1 MLGVKNEGKKV
12 FFIVNKYAGTGY
24 QPQVEGRII
33 DTCERHD
40 AECTIEFTRSP
51 GHATTLAREASAA
64 GFDFVVAVGGDGT
77 INEVAQG
84 LLHSQTPL
92 GIIPR
97 GSGNGLSRH
106 LGIPLKISDALNALF
121 RSTVLG
127 MDTFTVNGKLSLNV
141 SGIGF
146 DGHIANLFAGK
157 TKRGLAGYT
166 KLTMQEF
173 FRFREFEAE
182 VIVDNRSFH
191 PKAFIIAIANSSQY
205 GNNARIAPAASVCD
219 QLLHISMIKK
229 IPLYRLDF
237 VYNVFNGDIEKTSF
251 CEIVEGRSITIRIPS
266 PVAYHVDGEPSGHQQ
281 EFHIELMPA
290 SLPVLVPDNPHR
302 RRGV

>member
-33 DTCERHD
+33 DTCERYN

-51 GHATTLAREASAA
+51 GHATTLAHDAAAA

-84 LLHSQTPL
+84 LL
-92 GIIPR
+92 
-97 GSGNGLSRH
+97 
-106 LGIPLKISDALNALF
+106 KIAGALNTLF
-121 RSTVLG
+121 NSTVLG
-127 MDTFTVNGKLSLNV
+127 MDTFTINGKLSLNV

-157 TKRGLAGYT
+157 TRRGLAGYT

-173 FRFREFEAE
+173 MQFREFQAD
-182 VIVDNRSFH
+182 VTVDNKPLQS
-191 PKAFIIAIANSSQY
+191 KAFIIAIANSSQY

-219 QLLHISMIKK
+219 QLLHVSVIKK

-237 VYNVFNGDIEKTSF
+237 IYSVFNGNIEKYSF
-251 CEIVEGRSITIRIPS
+251 CDILEGKSITIKTSTPI
-266 PVAYHVDGEPSGHQQ
+266 AYHVDGEPSGHHD
-281 EFHIELMPA
+281 EFKIELIPA
-290 SLPVLVPDNPHR
+290 ALKVLIPNGDIN
-302 RRGV
+302 RGKRVL

>member
-40 AECTIEFTRSP
+40 VECTIEFTRSP
-51 GHATTLAREASAA
+51 GHATTLSREAAAA

-77 INEVAQG
+77 INETAQG
-84 LLHSQTPL
+84 LIHSKTPL

-106 LGIPLKISDALNALF
+106 LGIPLKIADALNALF
-121 RSTVLG
+121 NSSVLG

-146 DGHIANLFAGK
+146 DGHIANLFATT

-166 KLTMQEF
+166 KLTMREF
-173 FRFREFEAE
+173 LQFREFEAE
-182 VIVDNRSFH
+182 VTIDNKSIH

-219 QLLHISMIKK
+219 QLLHISVIKK
-229 IPLYRLDF
+229 IPLYRLDI
-237 VYNVFNGDIEKTSF
+237 VYSVFNGDIEKSAF
-251 CEIVEGRSITIRIPS
+251 CDIFEGKSITIKTSTPI
-266 PVAYHVDGEPSGHQQ
+266 AYHVDGEPSGHHH
-281 EFHIELMPA
+281 EFHIELLPT
-290 SLPVLVPDNPHR
+290 SLQVLVPDNHR
-302 RRGV
+302 RKRTV